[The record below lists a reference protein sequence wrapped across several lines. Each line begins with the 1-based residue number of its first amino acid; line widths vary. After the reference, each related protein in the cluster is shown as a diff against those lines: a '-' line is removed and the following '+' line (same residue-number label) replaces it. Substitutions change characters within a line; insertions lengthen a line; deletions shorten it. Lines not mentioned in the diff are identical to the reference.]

1 MDLGFWAVGTLHSTA
16 TLSIPSGPA
25 VCMGFGSCTV
35 SIFSCSATA
44 TRPGGPRFFF
54 WFLNRA
60 NPNLKK
66 PFGCYGAR
74 ALNTTTFVQGSQCVT
89 EASIFLSVLQKHSV

>member
-16 TLSIPSGPA
+16 TLSIQSGPA

-44 TRPGGPRFFF
+44 TRLGGPL
-54 WFLNRA
+54 FLLRQDDE
-60 NPNLKK
+60 
-66 PFGCYGAR
+66 
-74 ALNTTTFVQGSQCVT
+74 TTHFPEVDKISERNKEMSSCGTVDF
-89 EASIFLSVLQKHSV
+89 